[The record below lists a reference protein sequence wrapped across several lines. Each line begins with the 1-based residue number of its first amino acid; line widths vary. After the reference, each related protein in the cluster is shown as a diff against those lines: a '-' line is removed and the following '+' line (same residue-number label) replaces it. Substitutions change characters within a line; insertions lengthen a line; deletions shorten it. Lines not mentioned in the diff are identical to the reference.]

1 MPITVNFKDKDGFRY
16 KHPERSCSRCT
27 NYPCLPNMD
36 ILLGDLAAYGCTM
49 YKDENTFEQ

>member
-16 KHPERSCSRCT
+16 KHPERSCKRCT
-27 NYPCLPNMD
+27 NQPCLSNMD
-36 ILLGDLAAYGCTM
+36 IFLGDFAAYGCTM